1 MPVSRWRVAGGPRS
15 GRLMMLVVLVVVGG
29 PWMRD
34 PLDDYYVEHYREGG
48 FPRWLA
54 VAGYAPSWQYDPDDM
69 GGMGYLVSN
78 NLLTLLMFAGIL
90 LLPARLPARLPGWLR
105 CLVGSVLAAE
115 LMYLALWLVPELFY
129 TDPSGIRFDET
140 VLRNFARSGLIFG
153 LAAGILLAL
162 LTKGS
167 PGTRT
172 TVSARRV
179 RALSSPRSRQGAGV
193 RNAVPMSMPLG
204 RTKGDVTR
212 YLCAAAYTDENFAR
226 RVVDEVLA
234 DEASSIAP
242 SPDVDLVA
250 VTLHCLHAEKLRH
263 ARDLRLSVAFG
274 AVALVA
280 PLWLIPAGLYLGI
293 VQRPVQPSLS
303 TRGRHHPD
311 SKVLWGAAVSAGII
325 ALVALYF
332 AVLLSSAPLPGFL
345 AWLLGAYGGGVPAAL
360 VSFGAVASAY
370 ALVVRHE
377 TEIDRLLRSTM
388 TRERFGSAP
397 PPAPPR
403 KDWIT
408 RRIAA
413 IGEAQNGNVTIYSGY
428 APWMGYAATVSKYPL
443 TVPLL
448 PADDPTGTGRPLET
462 TPFTVTELIA
472 HVRRRIQ
479 ATAGEEA
486 LGSLTIEDR
495 VFVNGTTLT
504 DDERFMRADTLVP
517 VTRLSPEAVEQIMLR
532 PTGHVR
538 HYLAVH
544 VPLWGGDVVPSV
556 LLHFSTASQTLQ
568 LHIDNHVMSP
578 VFASYHAV
586 DRLRGPGLG
595 ADARRGVLVN
605 AIGRTGGALL
615 AAPFRARHHAQFD
628 KLHAR
633 RMDDELKAMEQD
645 PGYDYGARISVREMA
660 LDPQYQ
666 NYFQVLD
673 AERVTALIQRH
684 TFAAIREFLDAHG
697 YDTTDFRAQ
706 QQTILNQGVIQ
717 QGGTSFVGNQAIGP
731 NATALQGI
739 PKQQPGGA
747 AAPSPAG
754 GAAK

>member
-1 MPVSRWRVAGGPRS
+1 
-15 GRLMMLVVLVVVGG
+15 MLVLLVGVGG
-29 PWMRD
+29 PWMQS
-34 PLDDYYVEHYREGG
+34 PLNDYFVEHYHEGG
-48 FPRWLA
+48 FQRWLA
-54 VAGYAPSWQYDPDDM
+54 MAAYAPSWQVDPDDI
-69 GGMGYLVSN
+69 GGTGYLVSN
-78 NLLTLLMFAGIL
+78 NLLTLLMFLGIL

-105 CLVGSVLAAE
+105 CLVGSVLAVE
-115 LMYLALWLVPELFY
+115 LMYLALWLVPELFAANSS
-129 TDPSGIRFDET
+129 DNRFNET
-140 VLRNFARSGLIFG
+140 VLKDFARSGLIFG
-153 LAAGILLAL
+153 LAAGIVLAL

-172 TVSARRV
+172 AVSARRV
-179 RALSSPRSRQGAGV
+179 RALSSLRTRQGVGV

-234 DEASSIAP
+234 DEASAVAP

-250 VTLHCLHAEKLRH
+250 VSLHCLHAEKLRH

-274 AVALVA
+274 AIALVA
-280 PLWLIPAGLYLGI
+280 PLWLIPAGMYLGL

-311 SKVLWGAAVSAGII
+311 SKVLWAAVVSAGVI
-325 ALVALYF
+325 ALVTLYF
-332 AVLLSSAPLPGFL
+332 AVLLSSAPLPGFF
-345 AWLLGAYGGGVPAAL
+345 AWLLGAYAGGVPAAL
-360 VSFGAVASAY
+360 VSFGAAASAY
-370 ALVVRHE
+370 AIVVQHE
-377 TEIDRLLRSTM
+377 TQIDQLLRSTM
-388 TRERFGSAP
+388 TRQTFGSAP

-403 KDWIT
+403 KDWVT
-408 RRIAA
+408 RRLAA

-448 PADDPTGTGRPLET
+448 AADDPTGTGRPLET

-504 DDERFMRADTLVP
+504 DDERFMRANTLVP
-517 VTRLSPEAVEQIMLR
+517 VTRLSAEEVEQIMLR

-586 DRLRGPGLG
+586 DRLRGAGLG

-615 AAPFRARHHAQFD
+615 AAPSRARHHAQFE
-628 KLHAR
+628 KLHSR

-645 PGYDYGARISVREMA
+645 PGYDYGARVSVREMA

-717 QGGTSFVGNQAIGP
+717 QGGTSIVGNQAVGP

-739 PKQQPGGA
+739 PKQQSGGA
-747 AAPSPAG
+747 AAPSPAR

>member
-1 MPVSRWRVAGGPRS
+1 MLVLLVVAGS
-15 GRLMMLVVLVVVGG
+15 
-29 PWMRD
+29 PWVQRHLYATYD
-34 PLDDYYVEHYREGG
+34 EHYDEDSFGTWIIQAG
-48 FPRWLA
+48 FGPA
-54 VAGYAPSWQYDPDDM
+54 WQYDPDQLSST
-69 GGMGYLVSN
+69 GLWFSN
-78 NLLTLLMFAGIL
+78 QLATLLMFAGIL
-90 LLPARLPARLPGWLR
+90 LLPARLPARMAGWLR
-105 CLVGSVLAAE
+105 CVVGAVLATE
-115 LMYLALWLVPELFY
+115 LAYFVPWLVPDLFY
-129 TDPSGIRFDET
+129 SDASYVQGNTELLEDLT
-140 VLRNFARSGLIFG
+140 RSGLIFG
-153 LAAGILLAL
+153 LAAGLLLAL
-162 LTKGS
+162 LTRGS

-179 RALSSPRSRQGAGV
+179 RALSSPRIRQGVGV
-193 RNAVPMSMPLG
+193 RDAVPMSMPLG
-204 RTKGDVTR
+204 RAKGDVTR

-234 DEASSIAP
+234 DEASAVAP

-274 AVALVA
+274 AIALVA
-280 PLWLIPAGLYLGI
+280 PLWLIPAGMYLGV

-325 ALVALYF
+325 ALVALFF
-332 AVLLSSAPLPGFL
+332 AVLLSSAPLPGFF
-345 AWLLGAYGGGVPAAL
+345 AWLLGAYAGGVPAAL
-360 VSFGAVASAY
+360 VSFGAAASAY
-370 ALVVRHE
+370 AMVVRHE
-377 TEIDRLLRSTM
+377 TRIDRLLRSTM
-388 TRERFGSAP
+388 TRQTFGSAP

-403 KDWIT
+403 KDWVT
-408 RRIAA
+408 RRLAA

-448 PADDPTGTGRPLET
+448 AADDPTGTGRPLET

-504 DDERFMRADTLVP
+504 DDDRFMRANTLVP
-517 VTRLSPEAVEQIMLR
+517 VTRLSAEEVEQIMLR

-578 VFASYHAV
+578 VFAAYHAV
-586 DRLRGPGLG
+586 DRLRGAGLG

-615 AAPFRARHHAQFD
+615 AAPFRARHHAQFE
-628 KLHAR
+628 KLHSR

-645 PGYDYGARISVREMA
+645 PGYDYGARVSVREMA

-717 QGGTSFVGNQAIGP
+717 QGGTSFVGNQAVGP

-739 PKQQPGGA
+739 PKQQSGGA